1 MVTKPDDRWDAFDS
15 DFHRLNNVL
24 PERQE
29 VVSVG
34 PDATVDEALALMARE
49 GFSQL
54 PIVEGRE
61 VLGAF
66 TYRSFALGVARME
79 RVQVSDLPVF
89 DFSEQL
95 RFARP
100 RDDFEELIDALDR
113 DGAVFVGDPDRLIG
127 IATTVDVLR
136 YLLGIA
142 NVYVLLQEVE
152 LALREL
158 LRVAAGG
165 SGPADWMRECLP
177 DSDGDGPAFED
188 MSFGDYMLILQAKPH
203 WEKLAVAFG
212 PRRQGVLARLR
223 PANQVRNVAFHFRRT
238 ITAADHEM
246 LADARDWLLARL
258 RIVNAR
264 RRGESGK

>member
-1 MVTKPDDRWDAFDS
+1 MVTKQDDHGDAFDS
-15 DFHRLNNVL
+15 YFHRLNNVL

-29 VVSVG
+29 IVSVG
-34 PDATVDEALALMARE
+34 PDVTVGDALAVMARE

-66 TYRSFALGVARME
+66 TYRSFALGVARMK
-79 RVQVSDLPVF
+79 RVDVSDLPVF

-100 RDDFEELIDALDR
+100 RDDFEELVDALDR

-142 NVYVLLQEVE
+142 NVYVLLQEIE

-158 LRVAAGG
+158 LRVAAGR
-165 SGPADWMRECLP
+165 SVPANWMHECLP

-188 MSFGDYMLILQAKPH
+188 MSFGDYMLILQSKPH

-223 PANQVRNVAFHFRRT
+223 PVNEVRNVAFHFRRA
-238 ITAADHEM
+238 I
-246 LADARDWLLARL
+246 
-258 RIVNAR
+258 
-264 RRGESGK
+264 